1 MSLAADLSA
10 ALPFLQAEAE
20 SLMVDTCII
29 DRPGEPVTDP
39 ETGAVMPS
47 HSVVYE
53 GKCKVQQTLA
63 QSSSKEAGSA
73 VFNVQTS
80 RVDLPVGVGPVKTGD
95 RVLMVAVRF
104 DPALAGS
111 LFRVKELFK
120 KSWPT
125 AQRIPVEELT

>member
-1 MSLAADLSA
+1 MSLAADLGA
-10 ALPFLQAEAE
+10 ALPFLQAQAE
-20 SLMVDTCII
+20 SQMVDTCII

-39 ETGAVMPS
+39 DSGAVTPS
-47 HSVVYE
+47 HTLVYE

-63 QSSSKEAGSA
+63 QSSSKEAGGA

-80 RVDLPVGVGPVKTGD
+80 RLDLPIGVGPIQAGD
-95 RVLMVAVRF
+95 RVRMTAARF
-104 DPALAGS
+104 NPALVGN
-111 LFRVKELFK
+111 LYRVKELFE